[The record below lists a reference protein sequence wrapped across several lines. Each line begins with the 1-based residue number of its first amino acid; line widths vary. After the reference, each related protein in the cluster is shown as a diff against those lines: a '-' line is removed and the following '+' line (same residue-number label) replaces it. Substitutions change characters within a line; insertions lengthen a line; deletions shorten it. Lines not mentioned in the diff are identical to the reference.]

1 MKRNFIPY
9 ILLVFIVILTN
20 CCDRKKE
27 TAHPDLN
34 QFIDENMQFAQQKV
48 TYFLE
53 NLDVNQYPGSM
64 DSVGNLVTLKPNN
77 WQSGFLA
84 GILWYLYE
92 YTGKEKW
99 KIFAQ
104 QWTAGL
110 ELQKFNTTTHHLGF
124 MLYSSFGHG
133 YKLTQDEL
141 YKDVLTIGAKTLVS
155 RYDPDVG
162 CVRSWDDWPGQDA
175 DFPVTIDG
183 LLSNELLFYVFRL
196 SGDSSLYNI
205 ALEHATVTRT
215 NHIRKDYNSY
225 YCIDYDSETHEP
237 EVIKTWA
244 GYSKESTWSRGH
256 ARSFYGFAVTFRE
269 TGDPIFLEYAR
280 KTAEFYMEHPRLPED
295 LIPYWDFNDPD
306 IPNAPRDASAAALAA
321 SGLLELYSLLPA
333 GEGEKYYQFALK
345 TLHSLSSS
353 NYRNNPNE
361 NLGFILKHSTTSKAR
376 NLDVDKPKIAADY
389 YFIEAL
395 MKVHKLKH

>member
-1 MKRNFIPY
+1 MKGNFIPY

-20 CCDRKKE
+20 CWDRKKE
-27 TAHPDLN
+27 MANPDLN

-53 NLDVNQYPGSM
+53 NLDVNQYPGSI
-64 DSVGNLVTLKPNN
+64 DNDGNLVTLEPDN
-77 WQSGFLA
+77 WQSGYLA

-110 ELQKFNTTTHHLGF
+110 ELQKFNTQTHHLGF
-124 MLYSSFGHG
+124 MLYSSFGNG

-141 YKDVLTIGAKTLVS
+141 YKDVLTIGARTLAS

-162 CVRSWDDWPGQDA
+162 CVKSWDNWPGQNA
-175 DFPVTIDG
+175 DFPVVIDG
-183 LLSNELLFYVFRL
+183 MLSNELLFYAFRM

-205 ALEHATVTRT
+205 ALEHATVTRK
-215 NHIRKDYNSY
+215 NHIRKDYGTY
-225 YCIDYDSETHEP
+225 YCLDYDTETHKP

-269 TGDPIFLEYAR
+269 TGDPIFLEYAK
-280 KTAEFYMEHPRLPED
+280 KTAQFYLEHPRLPED

-306 IPNAPRDASAAALAA
+306 IPNAPRDASAAAIAA
-321 SGLLELYSLLPA
+321 SGLLELYSLLPT
-333 GEGEKYYQFALK
+333 GEGEKYYQYALK
-345 TLHSLSSS
+345 TLQSLSSS

-361 NLGFILKHSTTSKAR
+361 NLGFILKHSTASKAR

-395 MKVHKLKH
+395 MKVHKLNH